1 MADSSPPA
9 ASIVTAADAH
19 PVRRLG
25 PTVWAVLEVLRERS
39 TVDDRGE
46 VFADTSVRSLAEE
59 LGLAKNTVH
68 RALRRLR
75 RHGLINARQNRISA
89 DMFAPGEYVHANNGA
104 VADTRVAVVSTTST
118 GARRAPAPRP
128 PEADAPTSQPTLRI

>member
-1 MADSSPPA
+1 M
-9 ASIVTAADAH
+9 TAADAH

-25 PTVWAVLEVLRERS
+25 PTAWAVLEVLRERS

-75 RHGLINARQNRISA
+75 RHGLINARQNRTSA
-89 DMFAPGEYVHANNGA
+89 DMFARGEYVHANNGA
-104 VADTRVAVVSTTST
+104 VADTRVAVVSTTSA

>member
-25 PTVWAVLEVLRERS
+25 PTAWAVLEVLRERS

-46 VFADTSVRSLAEE
+46 VFADTSVRSLAE
-59 LGLAKNTVH
+59 NSVW
-68 RALRRLR
+68 RR
-75 RHGLINARQNRISA
+75 
-89 DMFAPGEYVHANNGA
+89 
-104 VADTRVAVVSTTST
+104 TRST
-118 GARRAPAPRP
+118 GRFAASVVTA
-128 PEADAPTSQPTLRI
+128 